1 MEDWKVLCTVN
12 NRMEAEILKGYLE
25 SQGIKV
31 FMREEAAG
39 AIYGLASGP
48 LAEVDLLVSSEQH
61 EEGKKVLEGYPG
73 DEA

>member
-1 MEDWKVLCTVN
+1 
-12 NRMEAEILKGYLE
+12 
-25 SQGIKV
+25 
-31 FMREEAAG
+31 MREEAAG

>member
-1 MEDWKVLCTVN
+1 MDEWKLLCTVN
-12 NRMEAEILKGYLE
+12 NRMEAEILRSYLE

-31 FMREEAAG
+31 FMREESAG

-48 LAEVDLLVSSEQH
+48 LAEVDLLVSPEQY
-61 EEGKKVLEGYPG
+61 EEGKNVLEGYQG